1 MKKMD
6 KYIKFAAAF
15 LVVFLLLIPVLQ
27 GCKKTPPA
35 TSAKP
40 GTTQGETGQTVTPQ
54 VQQPETAAV
63 ETVQEEGYIYQP
75 GDRRDPFA
83 PLIVPTLKAETKG
96 TVTARIGTLESYD
109 ITEFALLAI
118 AKKGDK
124 YYALLITPD
133 NRSFTVY
140 EGSGIGLHKGRVE
153 DITGNKVVLVEYS
166 KDYRGD
172 SRPKQIILELKE
184 R

>member
-1 MKKMD
+1 MKTKD
-6 KYIKFAAAF
+6 KHIKFAAA
-15 LVVFLLLIPVLQ
+15 LLSVSLLLIPVLH
-27 GCKKTPPA
+27 GCKKKTPPA
-35 TSAKP
+35 KP
-40 GTTQGETGQTVTPQ
+40 GATQGETGQPVASLAR
-54 VQQPETAAV
+54 QPEAAVV

-75 GDRRDPFA
+75 GDRRDPFV
-83 PLIVPTLKAETKG
+83 PLIVPTQKAEAKG
-96 TVTARIGTLESYD
+96 TPAARLGTLESYD

-140 EGSGIGLHKGRVE
+140 KGSGIGLHKGRVE
-153 DITGNKVVLVEYS
+153 DISGGKVVLVEYS
-166 KDYRGD
+166 KDFRGD
-172 SRPKQIILELKE
+172 LRPKQIILELKE